1 MSFDSLLKCGE
12 TETIFILTHFKNIKQ
27 TQEKIFQNMCHQTLL
42 MEDDSESISWQASW
56 QVHSGSSDDRF
67 RCYSFGKSDCV
78 SQYLTTWLISGTVE
92 HDLEFRILSLR
103 IDGNTDLCG
112 WPLYYILK
120 KSLAKQV
127 DGVNNNCKEN
137 V

>member
-1 MSFDSLLKCGE
+1 M
-12 TETIFILTHFKNIKQ
+12 I
-27 TQEKIFQNMCHQTLL
+27 QNPFLGRHLGRCVRVLL
-42 MEDDSESISWQASW
+42 MTDFGVA
-56 QVHSGSSDDRF
+56 VLGSLT
-67 RCYSFGKSDCV
+67 V
-78 SQYLTTWLISGTVE
+78 SQYLSTWLISGAVE

-103 IDGNTDLCG
+103 TDGNTDLCG

>member
-1 MSFDSLLKCGE
+1 
-12 TETIFILTHFKNIKQ
+12 
-27 TQEKIFQNMCHQTLL
+27 MC
-42 MEDDSESISWQASW
+42 
-56 QVHSGSSDDRF
+56 SGTSNDRF
-67 RCYSFGKSDCV
+67 RRCSFGKSDCV
-78 SQYLTTWLISGTVE
+78 SQYLSTWLISGAVE

-103 IDGNTDLCG
+103 TDGNTDLCG

-127 DGVNNNCKEN
+127 DGVNNNWKEN